1 MNQITYTLSE
11 NDVIVMETQAASV
24 DSAVDYF
31 VEMKPDFYSNFHK
44 YSIGLKSLKRN

>member
-11 NDVIVMETQAASV
+11 NNEIVMETQASSL

-31 VEMKPDFYSNFHK
+31 IEIKPDFYSNFQK
-44 YSIGLKSLKRN
+44 YSVGLKSLKKN

>member
-11 NDVIVMETQAASV
+11 NNVIVMETQAASV

-31 VEMKPDFYSNFHK
+31 VEMKPDFFSDFQK
-44 YSIGLKSLKRN
+44 YSIGLKSLKKN